1 MMRTATVVLLLVCV
15 FGLCWLGASRLVLR
29 RRLLRDD
36 AVFRCL
42 VRVDRG
48 YLRGLPTH
56 SRGAPCLARWSHDV
70 LLLHQG
76 IWLLRIH
83 ALPVHTTLDTLEV
96 AAPADRLRRRQE
108 AVALVLCLDDGA
120 RVRVTAATQSQER
133 LAGPF
138 LALAVRRA
146 PTQAPGT
153 EVPGQRSE

>member
-1 MMRTATVVLLLVCV
+1 MMHTATVVLLLVCA
-15 FGLCWLGASRLVLR
+15 FALCWLGAWRLVMR

-48 YLRGLPTH
+48 YIKGLPAH
-56 SRGAPCLARWSHDV
+56 HRGAPCLARWSHDV

-76 IWLLRIH
+76 TWLPQTH
-83 ALPVHTTLDTLEV
+83 ALPVHTTLDTLEI
-96 AAPADRLRRRQE
+96 AAPVDRLRRRQE
-108 AVALVLCLDDGA
+108 AVALVLCLDDGGQ
-120 RVRVTAATQSQER
+120 VRVTAAAGDQER

-146 PTQAPGT
+146 PTG
-153 EVPGQRSE
+153 VPGQRSE